1 MEPERAACILL
12 IGRPSKAQQ
21 SAPRF
26 EERLIPQVR
35 EQLTNV
41 RIIEGVEHRIDAT
54 NFQIL

>member
-1 MEPERAACILL
+1 MEPERAACILF
-12 IGRPSKAQQ
+12 IGGPSKVQQ

-54 NFQIL
+54 NSQIL

>member
-1 MEPERAACILL
+1 MELERAACILL
-12 IGRPSKAQQ
+12 IGGPTKVQQ

-41 RIIEGVEHRIDAT
+41 SIIEGVEHRINAT